1 MNVKVL
7 LLILASVGLSAIAQV
22 TLKLGMSSKRVQDTL
37 VTVGGRLDSALTIL
51 TEPMVLI
58 GLGLYGIGAL
68 TWLLVLA
75 KLDVSAAYP
84 FLGLGF
90 VITMLLGW
98 LLLGESIGF
107 LRVIGAVLISIGI
120 VLVASTT

>member
-107 LRVIGAVLISIGI
+107 LRVIGAVLICIGI

>member
-1 MNVKVL
+1 
-7 LLILASVGLSAIAQV
+7 
-22 TLKLGMSSKRVQDTL
+22 MSSKRVQDTL